1 LNSETCS
8 SSSSEYDK
16 YESSTSGE
24 YNISEYTSRC
34 SSTYDKYESSTSDEY
49 SLIYKYSSSTSGEY
63 NNNELS
69 SSSTFISIYDEIN
82 FPDIPPLSPQYE
94 STGSSHLHYNE
105 TQPGS
110 KTSRKTT
117 PLYKEKSYNNH
128 KRDIL
133 PNIPLKIASKRISD
147 ANTLKENQPIKASFI
162 INNKPNTHK
171 GNNILEKIDKEEG
184 KQNYGAK
191 QSDLSL
197 LDDSSD
203 DETVR
208 QYNERQKSKHRPGGA
223 RRRRRER
230 DNTFYE
236 SNQAMCYDVTSNA
249 RRDEAE
255 PVSLPAL
262 DNLGKFF
269 YKMSIK

>member
-1 LNSETCS
+1 MNSETCS
-8 SSSSEYDK
+8 SSSSSKYDK

-24 YNISEYTSRC
+24 YNI
-34 SSTYDKYESSTSDEY
+34 YE
-49 SLIYKYSSSTSGEY
+49 SSTSGEY

-69 SSSTFISIYDEIN
+69 SSSSTFISVCNIYDEIN

-94 STGSSHLHYNE
+94 STGPSHLHYNE

-110 KTSRKTT
+110 KTSRKST
-117 PLYKEKSYNNH
+117 PLYKEKSNNNH
-128 KRDIL
+128 KRDIVIL

-147 ANTLKENQPIKASFI
+147 ENTLKENQPINTSLI
-162 INNKPNTHK
+162 NNNKPNTHK
-171 GNNILEKIDKEEG
+171 RNNILEKIDKKEG

-191 QSDLSL
+191 QCDLSL

-208 QYNERQKSKHRPGGA
+208 QYKERQKSKHRPGGA
-223 RRRRRER
+223 RLRRRER
-230 DNTFYE
+230 SITFYD
-236 SNQAMCYDVTSNA
+236 SNQAMCYDVTSIT

-262 DNLGKFF
+262 DNSGKFV